1 MSDFKSVYN
10 EEVVR
15 ALGERVKGA
24 WPEFDAQAFVRSATA
39 GLDALELMARSTQ
52 IAQALSE
59 FLPESFPEAAAILVA
74 SMGEPDDKGG
84 IEGMGGFVHMPLLE
98 WVSLAGIE
106 EPEVALDA
114 LEQMTKHFSAEFA
127 IRPFIVRHQD
137 VTMARMDAWSRSDD
151 WRVRRLA
158 TEGSRP
164 RLPWG
169 IRLKAFVE
177 DPTPTLEILGRLVDD
192 EELIVRRSVANHLN
206 DVSKD
211 HEDLAAEIAQ
221 GWWDRG
227 SDEARWAAKHA
238 LRTLVKRGHPGA
250 LAALGFAGAEDAT
263 VEALSVTPD
272 VISKGEAVAIAFDV
286 VAGEEAGRLVVDYAL
301 DRVLAN
307 DKRGRKVF
315 KIKVIEV
322 APGDRV
328 SVAAKRSFKPLST
341 RKYYAGTHHIE
352 VLLNGRVAATA
363 SFELTE

>member
-1 MSDFKSVYN
+1 VSDFKSVFD
-10 EEVVR
+10 EEMVR
-15 ALGERVKGA
+15 ALAARVARA
-24 WPEFDAQAFVRSATA
+24 WPEFDAEAFAVSAAA

-59 FLPESFPEAAAILVA
+59 HLPEAFEEAAAILTA
-74 SMGEPDDKGG
+74 SMGAPDEAGG
-84 IEGMGGFVHMPLLE
+84 LEGMGGFVHMPLLE
-98 WVSLAGIE
+98 WVALAGID
-106 EPEVALDA
+106 EPEAALDA
-114 LEQMTKHFSAEFA
+114 LEQMTTRFSAEFA
-127 IRPFIVRHQD
+127 IRPFIVRHQE
-137 VTMARMDAWSRSDD
+137 VTMARMEEWSRHDD

-158 TEGSRP
+158 SEGSRP

-177 DPTPTLEILGRLVDD
+177 DPTPTLEILERLVED

-211 HEDLAAEIAQ
+211 HEDLAAEVAR

-250 LAALGFAGAEDAT
+250 LAALGFSGAEDAV
-263 VEALSVTPD
+263 VEGLSVTPD
-272 VISKGEAVAIAFDV
+272 VIAMGEEVAIAFDV

-301 DRVLAN
+301 DRALAN
-307 DKRGRKVF
+307 GKRGRKVF
-315 KIKVIEV
+315 KIKVIELE
-322 APGDRV
+322 PGDR
-328 SVAAKRSFKPLST
+328 AAVTTARSFKPLST
-341 RKYYAGTHHIE
+341 RTYYAGTHHVE